1 MDDKESG
8 DGPHADAGEN
18 NGAHHNSGL
27 ALQASNVVT
36 ILSLGE
42 NLIQFV

>member
-27 ALQASNVVT
+27 RQIFEVSYSIKTN
-36 ILSLGE
+36 
-42 NLIQFV
+42 